1 MQLKDFT
8 TLADAKLYTQST
20 LKSSDARMLNERGIF
35 SLIGL
40 ADGEVLMQAIEG
52 SVDIPARVKSWFKPS
67 EQGIDIADPNA
78 LGILAGMVAATVL
91 TQANSDKLSDYA
103 YVVTQPFAD
112 STEHDFKLSKGTI
125 TKTPVTVEKGYCTIT
140 TTADVE
146 SHNPQIYKKI
156 TFENGDFEY
165 FRVAGF
171 RDVSVANLYRVQC
184 PSFPD
189 MYVDDA
195 YGVVS

>member
-1 MQLKDFT
+1 MQLKDFA

-78 LGILAGMVAATVL
+78 LGILAGMVAANVL
-91 TQANSDKLSDYA
+91 TQANSDLLSGYA
-103 YVVTQPFAD
+103 YVKTQPFTNATAYEF
-112 STEHDFKLSKGTI
+112 SRAKGTI
-125 TKTPVTVEKGYCTIT
+125 SYLEKTPLNGYVKLTSSSSDEYLAVFYSDIQGVRVREGSVNIKGVGEYIVR
-140 TTADVE
+140 A
-146 SHNPQIYKKI
+146 NKPIFI
-156 TFENGDFEY
+156 ENY
-165 FRVAGF
+165 YNALV
-171 RDVSVANLYRVQC
+171 
-184 PSFPD
+184 
-189 MYVDDA
+189 
-195 YGVVS
+195 

>member
-1 MQLKDFT
+1 MIVSF
-8 TLADAKLYTQST
+8 
-20 LKSSDARMLNERGIF
+20 
-35 SLIGL
+35 
-40 ADGEVLMQAIEG
+40 
-52 SVDIPARVKSWFKPS
+52 
-67 EQGIDIADPNA
+67 
-78 LGILAGMVAATVL
+78 L
-91 TQANSDKLSDYA
+91 TQNDCVTSLQTSTNEKAKGFYLAVLSGVQEFNLMNSHFIGQAQQALLA
-103 YVVTQPFAD
+103 YLVSVGAVNQAFAD
-112 STEHDFKLSKGTI
+112 SCVNYANGTYQPFINATKHDFELAKGII

-171 RDVSVANLYRVQC
+171 AGVSLAKLYRVQC